1 MAATRRIAERRLLMG
16 ARRVAERAAKR
27 LVAGEAA
34 MGAAGMGAAGGAVVE
49 VKVGCSRTGA
59 LSPTISR
66 RSQLCNCVEVVL
78 MEVTAAA
85 EAAATPVLMAAAE
98 AAAMPVLSAIAVT
111 KGLCTS
117 LCGSVRYYL

>member
-1 MAATRRIAERRLLMG
+1 MAATRIAEGRLLMG
-16 ARRVAERAAKR
+16 TRRMGAERAAKR

-34 MGAAGMGAAGGAVVE
+34 MGAVGMGAAGGAVME
-49 VKVGCSRTGA
+49 VKVGCSR
-59 LSPTISR
+59 SPTTSR
-66 RSQLCNCVEVVL
+66 RSQLCKCVEVTVVL

-85 EAAATPVLMAAAE
+85 KAAARPVLMAAAE